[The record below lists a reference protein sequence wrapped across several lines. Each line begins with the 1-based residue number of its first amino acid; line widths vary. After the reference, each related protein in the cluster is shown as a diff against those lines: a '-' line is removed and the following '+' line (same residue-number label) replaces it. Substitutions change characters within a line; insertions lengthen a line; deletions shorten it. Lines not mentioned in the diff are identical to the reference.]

1 MHTEEPA
8 EPRAQERM
16 KTGTMACHN
25 NLVSA
30 QTLMS
35 HLATHGVY
43 V

>member
-1 MHTEEPA
+1 M
-8 EPRAQERM
+8 R
-16 KTGTMACHN
+16 TGAMACHN

>member
-1 MHTEEPA
+1 MPTEEPA

-16 KTGTMACHN
+16 KTDTMACDIN
-25 NLVSA
+25 IFSA